1 MSSIPPTTSR
11 LYPSVDDLGPSALRL
26 MEVAGASDFHHRAEW
41 YRTLTSHAVDP
52 ADEVRFHVLED
63 RASGEALALLPLL
76 RPRGKVAPRQA
87 RTALSLT
94 TYYSSLYAPIL
105 ALGHNEPALLERLF
119 DSVCAGSPTW
129 DVVRLHP
136 LAAAAASFQLLVE
149 ALRRQGMFVQTYFCF
164 GNWYLD
170 VAGQSFDQYLAARP
184 SVLRNTLTRKSK
196 KLKSS
201 GRAKVRIVTG
211 GDELGEAIADYRRVY
226 GKSWKVPEPWP
237 DFMAGLIRAFAAVD
251 ALRLGLVHVDGEPA
265 AAQVW
270 IVNGPTASIYKL
282 AYDEKFSDLS
292 VGTVLTAHLMQQVID
307 VDKVST
313 VDYLTG
319 DDPYKKDW
327 MSHRRER
334 WGILALNRG
343 TINGMAGIVR
353 HAGGRFVKGLL
364 SRVRGQAGAPAARP
378 GG

>member
-1 MSSIPPTTSR
+1 V
-11 LYPSVDDLGPSALRL
+11 YPSVDDLGPSAIRL
-26 MEVAGASDFHHRAEW
+26 MEVAGAIDFHHRVEW
-41 YRTLTSHAVDP
+41 YRTLTSQAVDP

-63 RASGEALALLPLL
+63 AGSGEALALLPLL
-76 RPRGKVAPRQA
+76 RPRGRVAPGQA

-105 ALGHNEPALLERLF
+105 APGHDEAVLLERLF
-119 DSVCAGSPTW
+119 QSVCAGSPTW
-129 DVVRLHP
+129 DVMRLSP
-136 LAAAAASFQLLVE
+136 LAADAPTFSLLVE

-201 GRAKVRIVTG
+201 GRAKVRMVTG
-211 GDELGEAIADYRRVY
+211 GDELAEAIADYQRVY
-226 GKSWKVPEPWP
+226 DKSWKVPEPWP
-237 DFMAGLIRAFAAVD
+237 GFMAGLITAFAAVGS
-251 ALRLGLVHVDGEPA
+251 LRLGLVHVDGEPA

-270 IVNGPTASIYKL
+270 IVNGSTASIYKL

-292 VGTVLTAHLMQQVID
+292 VGTVLTAHLMQHAID

-334 WGILALNRG
+334 WGILALNRR

-353 HAGGRFVKGLL
+353 HAGGRLVKGLL
-364 SRVRGQAGAPAARP
+364 SRARGQAASSAPRP